1 MTRSLRAARSVTT
14 FLPLLLLMMMVATP
28 VRADGPLLINWPAL
42 LPGFTIGYRPTSENL
57 CVQGDIACVDAVI
70 NEMDARYQ
78 NLVASCDHNAMFA
91 LTYLRTTEAYRRA
104 IEDPLFFTDT
114 AFINHQDAVFAR
126 YYFEAWDAY
135 RAGDL
140 GSVPIAWQLAFDAAD
155 RRSVAGLGNLLLGMS
170 AHVNRDL
177 PYVLAA
183 IGLKKPNGRSR
194 KPDHDTV
201 NRFLIGVIGPL
212 FAEAAAR
219 LDPTVDDV
227 NLRITTIDEAAA
239 VQLLFAWRELAWR
252 NAERLVAAR
261 TPAQRRFVENT
272 IELAAT
278 LEAQT
283 LIAAF
288 AYGPLRPN
296 AAAKRDAY
304 CAAHATP

>member
-1 MTRSLRAARSVTT
+1 MTRGSRLGWSATA
-14 FLPLLLLMMMVATP
+14 LLLLLSSFASTA
-28 VRADGPLLINWPAL
+28 RANGPLLINWPAL
-42 LPGFTIGYRPTSENL
+42 LPGFTVGYRPTSENL

-70 NEMDARYQ
+70 DEMDARYQ
-78 NLVASCDHNAMFA
+78 PLLADCDHNAMFS
-91 LTYLRTTEAYRRA
+91 LTYLRTTQAYRRA
-104 IEDPLFFTDT
+104 IEDPLFFSDT

-140 GSVPIAWQLAFDAAD
+140 AKVPIAWQLAFDAAD

-177 PYVLAA
+177 PYVLAG
-183 IGLKKPNGRSR
+183 IGLRKPNGRSR
-194 KPDHDTV
+194 KPDHDHV
-201 NRFLIGVIGPL
+201 NRFLIGVIEPL

-219 LDPTVDDV
+219 LDPSVDDANV
-227 NLRITTIDEAAA
+227 RGTTIDEPAA

-304 CAAHATP
+304 CAAHANALRP